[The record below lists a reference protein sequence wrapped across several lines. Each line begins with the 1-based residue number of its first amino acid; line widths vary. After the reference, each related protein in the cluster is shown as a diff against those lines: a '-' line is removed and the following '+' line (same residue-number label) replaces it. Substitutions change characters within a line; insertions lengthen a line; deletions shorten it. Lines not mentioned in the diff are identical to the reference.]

1 MADAA
6 DSKSAEGNF
15 MRVRLPPSAPR
26 EKTMA
31 DIPPQGKGSHK
42 KREFFLWDKGAHKF
56 RCVRLRR
63 ANKHKCSVRRN
74 GRRSR
79 LKICRGQLH
88 VGSTPTTSTRG
99 ENGIF
104 ARFRFFLKKQKLR
117 PDICFRLPRPNATLI
132 TLRVGRDLKQ

>member
-42 KREFFLWDKGAHKF
+42 KGSFFYGIKEHTNLGASVCEGQTSINAVCDAMADAADSKSAEGNF
-56 RCVRLRR
+56 MWVRLPPPAPREKTM
-63 ANKHKCSVRRN
+63 ADIPPQGKDSHK
-74 GRRSR
+74 
-79 LKICRGQLH
+79 K
-88 VGSTPTTSTRG
+88 TA
-99 ENGIF
+99 F
-104 ARFRFFLKKQKLR
+104 
-117 PDICFRLPRPNATLI
+117 
-132 TLRVGRDLKQ
+132 